1 MTQDEST
8 LQVHRRMTKAELM
21 LVRDALWKASNCVEF
36 AGQNETEKKVDD
48 AIDLVNKHI
57 NRCK

>member
-1 MTQDEST
+1 MTQDELT

-36 AGQNETEKKVDD
+36 AGQNEKKVDD

>member
-1 MTQDEST
+1 
-8 LQVHRRMTKAELM
+8 MTKAELM

-36 AGQNETEKKVDD
+36 SGQTETEKQVDD
-48 AIDLVNKHI
+48 AIDLVNKQI